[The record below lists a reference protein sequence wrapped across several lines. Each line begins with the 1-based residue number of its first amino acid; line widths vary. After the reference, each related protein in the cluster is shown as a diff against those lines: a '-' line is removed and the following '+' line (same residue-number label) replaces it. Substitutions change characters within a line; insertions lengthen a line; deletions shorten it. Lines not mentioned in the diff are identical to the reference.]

1 MEIIMTDNDP
11 SLLERITDE
20 SRRSFLKKSAVATAG
35 VGAAAS
41 GTASAQDGDDDIGAN
56 WFENEWKGLVFPQ
69 SFYPEA
75 RFTFVSGVVEWT
87 PNYGDVQ
94 DSWFSDYNTRMIRW
108 LNSGE
113 QDQLFVAEDA
123 NIGEYDEELGFI
135 PDQDGDDSDQPQV
148 FEIRPEWAP
157 FGDNQDL
164 ITVNFSPAEEETENQ
179 ILDADDW
186 WQDQQDAVD
195 ANGNGGGNGA
205 GGNNTSGN

>member
-1 MEIIMTDNDP
+1 MTDNDP

-186 WQDQQDAVD
+186 WQDQQDAFD

>member
-1 MEIIMTDNDP
+1 MTDNDP

-41 GTASAQDGDDDIGAN
+41 GTASAQDGSDDVGAN
-56 WFENEWKGLVFPQ
+56 WLENEWKGLVFPQ

-94 DSWFSDYNTRMIRW
+94 DSWFTDYNTRMIRW

-135 PDQDGDDSDQPQV
+135 PDQDGDDSNQPQV

-164 ITVNFSPAEEETENQ
+164 ITVNFSPADEETENQ

-186 WQDQQDAVD
+186 WQDQQDAFD
-195 ANGNGGGNGA
+195 TNGNGGGNTT

>member
-1 MEIIMTDNDP
+1 MTDNDP
-11 SLLERITDE
+11 SLLDRIADE

-35 VGAAAS
+35 VGAAAT
-41 GTASAQDGDDDIGAN
+41 GTASAQDGDDGDYFGQ
-56 WFENEWKGLVFPQ
+56 EWKGLIFPQ

-94 DSWFSDYNTRMIRW
+94 DSWFTDYNTRMIRW
-108 LNSGE
+108 LNTGE

-123 NIGEYDEELGFI
+123 NIGEFDEDLGFV
-135 PDQDGDDSDQPQV
+135 PDQGEGDENQPQV

-164 ITVNFSPAEEETENQ
+164 ITVNFSPADQETSDQ

-186 WQDQQDAVD
+186 WQDQQDAFET
-195 ANGNGGGNGA
+195 NGNGGGNGS
-205 GGNNTSGN
+205 GGNNATGDNTTGN

>member
-1 MEIIMTDNDP
+1 MTDNDP

-41 GTASAQDGDDDIGAN
+41 GTASAQNGDDADDDDFFGQ
-56 WFENEWKGLVFPQ
+56 EWKALVFPQ
-69 SFYPEA
+69 TFYPEA

-94 DSWFSDYNTRMIRW
+94 DSWFTDYNTRMIRW
-108 LNSGE
+108 LNTGQ

-123 NIGEYDEELGFI
+123 NIGDYDEDLGFV
-135 PDQDGDDSDQPQV
+135 PDQGDGDEDQPQV
-148 FEIRPEWAP
+148 FEVRPEWAP

-164 ITVNFSPAEEETENQ
+164 ITVNFSPADPETSDQ

-186 WQDQQDAVD
+186 WQDQQDAFD
-195 ANGNGGGNGA
+195 TSDGENGNASDGNDTNG
-205 GGNNTSGN
+205 S

>member
-1 MEIIMTDNDP
+1 MTDNDP
-11 SLLERITDE
+11 SLLDRIADE

-41 GTASAQDGDDDIGAN
+41 GTASAQDGGDDDDYFGQ
-56 WFENEWKGLVFPQ
+56 EWKGLVFPQ
-69 SFYPEA
+69 TFYPEA
-75 RFTFVSGVVEWT
+75 RFSFVSDVVEWT

-94 DSWFSDYNTRMIRW
+94 DSWFTDYNTRMIRW
-108 LNSGE
+108 LNTGE

-123 NIGEYDEELGFI
+123 NIGDYDDDLGFV
-135 PDQDGDDSDQPQV
+135 PDQGDGDDSQPQV

-164 ITVNFSPAEEETENQ
+164 ITVNFSPADQETSDQ

-186 WQDQQDAVD
+186 WVDQQDAFD
-195 ANGNGGGNGA
+195 TNGNGGNGN
-205 GGNNTSGN
+205 GGNNTSGD

>member
-1 MEIIMTDNDP
+1 MTDNDP

-35 VGAAAS
+35 VGAAAT

-186 WQDQQDAVD
+186 WQNGGDDPLDAG
-195 ANGNGGGNGA
+195 ANGGDGGNGS
-205 GGNNTSGN
+205 NRS

>member
-1 MEIIMTDNDP
+1 MTDNDP

-35 VGAAAS
+35 VGAAAT

>member
-1 MEIIMTDNDP
+1 MTDNDP

>member
-186 WQDQQDAVD
+186 WQDQQDAFD